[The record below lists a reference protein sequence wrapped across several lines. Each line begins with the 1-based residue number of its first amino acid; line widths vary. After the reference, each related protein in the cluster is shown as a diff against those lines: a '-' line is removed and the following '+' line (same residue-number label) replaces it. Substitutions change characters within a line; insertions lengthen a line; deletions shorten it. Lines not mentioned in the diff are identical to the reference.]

1 MSEVTSWRL
10 LIRALAA
17 GLVAAIAILYFF
29 GNGSSAGQGNNPVG
43 PRSSLSIETSTGVYP
58 YQVEVADTDESRS
71 RGLMFR
77 REVTPGTGMLFDM
90 GVTRDVAFWMHN
102 TFVPLDIVF
111 ISEKGRVVSIAH
123 GAKPQSDTRIPSQ
136 SPVRFVLE
144 LPAPEA
150 TRIGL
155 AVGDRVRHPAID
167 AVTGQ

>member
-29 GNGSSAGQGNNPVG
+29 GNGSSAGQGDNPVG
-43 PRSSLSIETSTGVYP
+43 PRSSLSIETPTGVYP

-90 GVTRDVAFWMHN
+90 GGTRDVAFWMHN

-144 LPAPEA
+144 LPTPEA
-150 TRIGL
+150 KRIGL
-155 AVGDRVRHPAID
+155 AIGDQVRHPAID
-167 AVTGQ
+167 AVSGQ

>member
-10 LIRALAA
+10 VIRALAA

-29 GNGSSAGQGNNPVG
+29 GNGSNAGQDNNPVG
-43 PRSSLSIETSTGVYP
+43 PRSSLSVETSTGVYP
-58 YQVEVADTDESRS
+58 YQVEVADTDKSRS

-77 REVTPGTGMLFDM
+77 REVEPGTGMLFDM

-111 ISEKGRVVSIAH
+111 ISEKGQVVSVAH
-123 GAKPQSDTRIPSQ
+123 GAKPQSDTRIPSG

-144 LPAPEA
+144 LATPEA
-150 TRIGL
+150 KRIGL
-155 AVGDRVRHPAID
+155 SAGDLVRHPAID
-167 AVTGQ
+167 AVSGR

>member
-10 LIRALAA
+10 VIRALAA

-29 GNGSSAGQGNNPVG
+29 GNGSSAGQGDNPVG
-43 PRSSLSIETSTGVYP
+43 PLSSLSVETSTGVYP
-58 YQVEVADTDESRS
+58 YQVEIADTDESRS

-77 REVTPGTGMLFDM
+77 REVAAGTGMLFDM

-111 ISEKGRVVSIAH
+111 ISDKGKVVSIAH
-123 GAKPQSDTRIPSQ
+123 DARPQSDTRISSQ

-144 LPAPEA
+144 LPTPEA
-150 TRIGL
+150 KRIGL
-155 AVGDRVRHPAID
+155 AVGDHVRHPAID
-167 AVTGQ
+167 AVLGQ

>member
-10 LIRALAA
+10 VIRALAA

-29 GNGSSAGQGNNPVG
+29 GNGSNAGQGNNPVG
-43 PRSSLSIETSTGVYP
+43 PRSSLSVETSTGVYP
-58 YQVEVADTDESRS
+58 YQVEIADTEESRE

-77 REVTPGTGMLFDM
+77 REVAPGTGMLFDM

-102 TFVPLDIVF
+102 TFVPLDIAF
-111 ISEKGRVVSIAH
+111 ISEKGRVVSVVRD
-123 GAKPQSDTRIPSQ
+123 AKPQSDIRIPSE

-144 LPAPEA
+144 LPTPEA

-155 AVGDRVRHPAID
+155 AVGDRIRHPAID

>member
-10 LIRALAA
+10 VIRALVA

-29 GNGSSAGQGNNPVG
+29 GNGSNAGEGDNPVG

-58 YQVEVADTDESRS
+58 YQVEVADTDKSRA

-77 REVTPGTGMLFDM
+77 REIAPGTGMLFDM

-102 TFVPLDIVF
+102 TFVPLDIIF
-111 ISEKGRVVSIAH
+111 ISEKGRVVSITH
-123 GAKPQSDTRIPSQ
+123 DAKPQSDTRIPSE

-144 LPAPEA
+144 LPTPEA
-150 TRIGL
+150 RRIGL
-155 AVGDRVRHPAID
+155 AIGDRVRHPAIA
-167 AVTGQ
+167 AVSGQ

>member
-29 GNGSSAGQGNNPVG
+29 GNGSSAGQGDNPVG
-43 PRSSLSIETSTGVYP
+43 PRSSLSIETPTGVYP

-144 LPAPEA
+144 LPTPEA
-150 TRIGL
+150 KRIGL
-155 AVGDRVRHPAID
+155 AIGDQVRHPAID
-167 AVTGQ
+167 AVSGQ